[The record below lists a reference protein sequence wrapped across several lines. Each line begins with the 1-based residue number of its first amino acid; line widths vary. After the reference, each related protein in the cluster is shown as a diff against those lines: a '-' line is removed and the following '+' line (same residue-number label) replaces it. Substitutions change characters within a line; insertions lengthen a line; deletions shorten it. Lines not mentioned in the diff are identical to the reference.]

1 MCFDNPLC
9 FQNLTGFR
17 QNKILY
23 LHLPVLFW
31 KWFRNVS
38 KVFKNIAVF
47 SLWLAGLVIMAH
59 LAIPHDHHSD
69 CSGLSQESECHADNT
84 KLPVKAPVFPIHCHA
99 LNDLTFE
106 KASVIF
112 VVHNDLVTCDL
123 FTVSFIDLAISTL
136 DLPGI
141 KIKDFP
147 KPLIETDF
155 LRLSPFRGP
164 PSRV

>member
-1 MCFDNPLC
+1 M
-9 FQNLTGFR
+9 
-17 QNKILY
+17 
-23 LHLPVLFW
+23 
-31 KWFRNVS
+31 S

-69 CSGLSQESECHADNT
+69 CSVFSKENECHADNT
-84 KLPVKAPVFPIHCHA
+84 KLPVKAPAFPIHCHA

-106 KASVIF
+106 KASVII
-112 VVHNDLVTCDL
+112 VVHNDYVACDL
-123 FTVSFIDLAISTL
+123 FTVSLFDSAISTL

-147 KPLIETDF
+147 KPILETDF
-155 LRLSPFRGP
+155 LRLSPFRAP
-164 PSRV
+164 PSFV

>member
-1 MCFDNPLC
+1 M
-9 FQNLTGFR
+9 
-17 QNKILY
+17 
-23 LHLPVLFW
+23 
-31 KWFRNVS
+31 S

-69 CSGLSQESECHADNT
+69 CSSLSQENECHADNT

-123 FTVSFIDLAISTL
+123 FTVSFFDSAISTF

-147 KPLIETDF
+147 KPLLETDF
-155 LRLSPFRGP
+155 LRLSPFRAP
-164 PSRV
+164 PSFV